1 MQMAMHRCN
10 HSRARRIF
18 MTGYKREDMTKH
30 LTFAA
35 GIAAIVCTAGCSDI
49 SIDLAG
55 YTESKTIPVSMDF
68 TGVEVE
74 DAIEVIF
81 SDTMNEAYIEA
92 DANVLP
98 YVEIYEDYRGI
109 LTIGYSAGLKMNGNG
124 YFRTIVEIPYKSNI
138 CHLSASGASIISSGR
153 PFIADEFYLNASG
166 ASAIYGKEV
175 TADNITMELSGAGR
189 VEFDLTETG
198 VLDICASGASSLSTG
213 GCIDTCNMQLDGGSA
228 MDGRALYGISGLYID
243 KCYGS
248 LSGGSTAWFS
258 TDNGTISCSLT
269 GGSHIYYAGNAYD
282 SSTVSGG
289 SSVEPYFGH

>member
-1 MQMAMHRCN
+1 
-10 HSRARRIF
+10 

-35 GIAAIVCTAGCSDI
+35 GIAAVVCTAGCSDI

-153 PFIADEFYLNASG
+153 PFIADEF
-166 ASAIYGKEV
+166 
-175 TADNITMELSGAGR
+175 
-189 VEFDLTETG
+189 
-198 VLDICASGASSLSTG
+198 
-213 GCIDTCNMQLDGGSA
+213 
-228 MDGRALYGISGLYID
+228 
-243 KCYGS
+243 
-248 LSGGSTAWFS
+248 
-258 TDNGTISCSLT
+258 
-269 GGSHIYYAGNAYD
+269 
-282 SSTVSGG
+282 
-289 SSVEPYFGH
+289 